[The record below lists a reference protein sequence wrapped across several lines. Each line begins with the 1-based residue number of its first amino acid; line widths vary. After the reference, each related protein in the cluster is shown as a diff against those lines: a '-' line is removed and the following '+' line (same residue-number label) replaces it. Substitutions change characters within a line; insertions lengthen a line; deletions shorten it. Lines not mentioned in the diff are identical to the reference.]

1 MKKQLLELHKSLLFN
16 VPLTTPS
23 LKTYAIMDTTGDE
36 SIHEKMLFSG
46 LNYVDLW
53 HEDLWEH
60 EFETPLSLV
69 ELDKENDFTDYLLNA
84 HEDQLAIYF
93 ISPYDLYTLQEYY
106 SKFNYP
112 LFYVDTEKFQGM
124 EHIYLYFYKAS
135 ILPNYINT
143 LYSHEKVDEFFA
155 GVALWLVPDA
165 YEGTEL
171 YLAFKDKNAE
181 IDDVNIELETLIDE
195 PNPMLNFDTVSFPSI
210 PNLADYAHDV
220 TIDETQLNL
229 FKEQKRLRFVENT
242 FEWAED
248 DEYTF
253 MRSKEQNTQ
262 RALQLFD
269 ESVNIGIESELGSYR
284 YIVYGLL
291 IPKPIQETPLF
302 GQLQKLSNE
311 DDKLETLAQA
321 IWNVTRI
328 KRSA

>member
-1 MKKQLLELHKSLLFN
+1 MTKKLLDLHKALLFS
-16 VPLTTPS
+16 VPLTTPT

-53 HEDLWEH
+53 HEDLWDH
-60 EFETPLSLV
+60 EFEIPLSLV
-69 ELDKENDFTDYLLNA
+69 ELEKDNAFTDYLLNS

-93 ISPYDLYTLQEYY
+93 VSPYDIDTLQQYY

-112 LFYVDTEKFQGM
+112 LIYVNTEKFQGFAN
-124 EHIYLYFYKAS
+124 IYLYFYKAD
-135 ILPNYINT
+135 ILPRYINT
-143 LYSHEKVDEFFA
+143 LYTEEKVDEFFA
-155 GVALWLVPDA
+155 GVAVWLVPDA

-171 YLAFKDKNAE
+171 YIAFRDKNNQV
-181 IDDVNIELETLIDE
+181 DDVNLELEHLKDE
-195 PNPMLNFDTVSFPSI
+195 PNPMLNFDNVRFPNI

-220 TIDETQLNL
+220 TVDEEQLRL

-253 MRSKEQNTQ
+253 SRSQKENTQ

-269 ESVNIGIESELGSYR
+269 ESISIGIESELGSYR

-291 IPKPIQETPLF
+291 ISKPIQETPLF
-302 GQLQKLSNE
+302 TQLKNLANE
-311 DDKLETLAQA
+311 DEKIEALGQA
-321 IWNVTRI
+321 IWSITRQ